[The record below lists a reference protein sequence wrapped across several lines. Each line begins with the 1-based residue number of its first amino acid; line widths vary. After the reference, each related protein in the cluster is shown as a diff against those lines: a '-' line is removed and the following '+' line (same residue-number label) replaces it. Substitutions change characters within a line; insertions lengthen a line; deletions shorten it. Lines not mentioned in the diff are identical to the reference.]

1 MHVRSL
7 VSSKSKPE
15 SASTISPFWWLIGA
29 WLLVMIS
36 IPILRWVYG
45 DSVLHWATS
54 LSVLMQAAASL
65 AVLWVGWGARTT
77 LRVAALV
84 LPLAWAVEFVGS
96 TTGLPFGE
104 YDYTTLL
111 RPQVGG
117 VPLLIPLAWLMML
130 PPAWAVGALLA
141 RTWRP
146 LPVAI
151 VAAFAFAAWDLF
163 LDPQMVAWGYWVWA
177 RPGAYFGI
185 PVINYFGWILSAFLL
200 SWVALALVRPPLP
213 PRRPLLII
221 YTATWALQSVGL
233 GLFWAMPGP
242 AAAGFVGMGAFVA
255 AAWWASWQNAP
266 LAASMHD
273 DHP

>member
-1 MHVRSL
+1 M
-7 VSSKSKPE
+7 
-15 SASTISPFWWLIGA
+15 
-29 WLLVMIS
+29 
-36 IPILRWVYG
+36 
-45 DSVLHWATS
+45 
-54 LSVLMQAAASL
+54 
-65 AVLWVGWGARTT
+65 
-77 LRVAALV
+77 
-84 LPLAWAVEFVGS
+84 
-96 TTGLPFGE
+96 
-104 YDYTTLL
+104 
-111 RPQVGG
+111 
-117 VPLLIPLAWLMML
+117 
-130 PPAWAVGALLA
+130 
-141 RTWRP
+141 
-146 LPVAI
+146 AI

-266 LAASMHD
+266 LATLAKRAKSMCRL
-273 DHP
+273 